1 MTRLDI
7 RALRHTRIG
16 EIRLRRHT
24 KRGFVPRQE
33 RGRRCVSDVKLPDD
47 KDDPPNVA
55 LDPPLRILIGRLP
68 RHDAPS
74 ARDSTRRSRPR
85 RARKRRVDALR
96 RRRLVPVVLRV
107 RYVVRIAARL
117 LHRPPSLQYSYRCA
131 ERRAGDG
138 RVEQH
143 DIRIERLRIDANAIS
158 DISLRAFD
166 GLLELAVLD
175 LSQNRLHYLHAETFV
190 PTASLRILQLS
201 RNDFNSH
208 VPKLRSPSL
217 MNLAMDSCQISYI
230 PADTFAGLSHLR
242 SLDLSNNLM
251 IQLDSITLQ
260 PLKLRQLAI
269 TGNPWS
275 CNKLMHD
282 LELYLTGKNIEHD
295 TVCGKNTG
303 PKKFEK
309 MIVYDPHVKYEKH
322 RPSII
327 ANVNTKNALT
337 PRKDLTPVPTIKDA
351 SICGNATAE
360 SDLTKTLNAI
370 SPYWFFVFGFLL
382 GSACAT
388 FTTYIWLTKRIICCR
403 RYRERRNNDIQRVSL
418 LQNLWQFDDPAF
430 NDNETRHETRS
441 CPGTPPPPYREVM
454 SRPGL
459 YRSPSV
465 NTNNSAA
472 RT

>member
-1 MTRLDI
+1 MTRQVLETLLVALVLD
-7 RALRHTRIG
+7 ALANGASTRFAVAGSCPSFCACDTWYELQRVSCTGRHLYSI
-16 EIRLRRHT
+16 HT
-24 KRGFVPRQE
+24 GAP
-33 RGRRCVSDVKLPDD
+33 SDVQAMDVSNNTISELNDYELTNIGLSKL
-47 KDDPPNVA
+47 KYFN
-55 LDPPLRILIGRLP
+55 L
-68 RHDAPS
+68 S
-74 ARDSTRRSRPR
+74 
-85 RARKRRVDALR
+85 
-96 RRRLVPVVLRV
+96 
-107 RYVVRIAARL
+107 
-117 LHRPPSLQYSYRCA
+117 
-131 ERRAGDG
+131 
-138 RVEQH
+138 
-143 DIRIERLRIDANAIS
+143 ANAIS